1 MSDPRS
7 MTGFGRAEGAW
18 RGGKITVEA
27 RSLNHRYLEVRT
39 KLPRELAALEP
50 QVTEWVRGR
59 IPRGRIDVNAAIHGL
74 TQPISL
80 PVLNMPLA
88 MRYVEMYRTLA
99 EQMNAPTDINPALIL
114 TMGDVILMQEEA
126 VDLEAEWK
134 SIRPVFEAAFEA
146 LDSSAN
152 AEGAKLATDLRKRI
166 QHIAEMT
173 DRMIQLQPEEL
184 VAYRGRLA
192 ARIQQLSERPE
203 INEDRLAQELAY
215 YAERCDFTEESV
227 RLKAHIERFGEI
239 LDGSGSR
246 GRSLDF
252 LTQEMLREINTTSS
266 KALSAEISQI
276 AVEVKAELEKIRE
289 QVQNIE

>member
-1 MSDPRS
+1 

-27 RSLNHRYLEVRT
+27 RSLNHRYLEVRA
-39 KLPRELAALEP
+39 KLPHELAALEP
-50 QVTEWVRGR
+50 MVIEWIRGR
-59 IPRGRIDVNAAIHGL
+59 ISRGRIDVNAAIHGL

-88 MRYVEMYRTLA
+88 IRYVEIYRAMA
-99 EQMNAPTDINPALIL
+99 EQMGAPTEVNPALIL
-114 TMGDVILMQEEA
+114 SMRDVILMQEES

-134 SIRPVFEAAFEA
+134 AIRPIFEAAFEA
-146 LDSSAN
+146 LDASAN
-152 AEGAKLATDLRKRI
+152 AEGAKLALDIKKRL

-173 DRMIQLQPEEL
+173 DRMVMLQPEEL

-192 ARIQQLSERPE
+192 SRIQQLSDRPE
-203 INEDRLAQELAY
+203 IDEDRLAQELTY

-246 GRSLDF
+246 GRTLDF
-252 LTQEMLREINTTSS
+252 LTQEMLREINTASS

-276 AVEVKAELEKIRE
+276 AVEIKAELEKIRE
-289 QVQNIE
+289 QVQNVE